1 MERSFSVLGLVRS
14 LRASGVAS
22 LVAPRNPLGRV
33 GAAVA
38 VTAVLIGVQLGLV
51 VAHAG
56 SGLCRLAGGGC
67 NFSTPLS
74 GGGLLKTHTDH
85 PGKAPLVA
93 QRAVPPRD
101 RPTQAQ
107 AHRATRVQTVAFR
120 APTSPQDGQALQPMS
135 TTFSNASSAAASKK
149 RQLAGISAVAAHHA
163 AHHAHHVARH
173 GVHQSVHQSVHH
185 KS

>member
-74 GGGLLKTHTDH
+74 GGGLLKTHSDG
-85 PGKAPLVA
+85 PRKAPLVA

-101 RPTQAQ
+101 GPTQAQ
-107 AHRATRVQTVAFR
+107 TQTHRATRVQTVAFR
-120 APTSPQDGQALQPMS
+120 APTSPQDGQALQPVS

-173 GVHQSVHQSVHH
+173 GVHQSVHH